1 MYGKFFYYETN
12 PNEDIHHPFEF
23 RHQSGKKR
31 IRTIMMPIAGVT
43 KYNLKA
49 GDDTRL
55 GIYSAP
61 PSSNLTGLTRACVYR
76 IAGIDKELGMQYLS
90 GDLSGFIQIY
100 VARIAGIDRE
110 LGTHDLS
117 GDLSGII

>member
-1 MYGKFFYYETN
+1 MPIDGSPLVMHGKPLCFETN

-49 GDDTRL
+49 GDDIRL

-61 PSSNLTGLTRACVYR
+61 PSSNRTGLTCAYVYR
-76 IAGIDKELGMQYLS
+76 IAGIDKELGMQ
-90 GDLSGFIQIY
+90 
-100 VARIAGIDRE
+100 
-110 LGTHDLS
+110 DLS